1 MNNNL
6 PNSYEIN
13 KEIEMKEEV
22 LSPNILIENNSDNNE
37 VSYSQITTK
46 QHNWYKRLTV
56 TIVCVI
62 LLFSYIFTY
71 VLLKTTPDTKEIK
84 KILII
89 GVSEVLLLVI
99 IFSIQ
104 TILLFPFVQQ
114 RLHESSIITKIM
126 GKVYSKYN
134 STTFVFKL
142 PKINKMIEKIYPP
155 VPNEKVNKTILNRMI
170 EKYRKF
176 IDQHLVSIKVFSLIF
191 CCISSIITLI
201 LIYLLIQQKNTF
213 RILYIQTFVISVL
226 ILSVL
231 IIGCIIITKILEIT
245 LVLLNA
251 LMYVLYKRIIFSASL
266 FISMSLIGIV
276 TSLIVS
282 VIPNL
287 KPNSSS
293 FYLVSYSTIT
303 FLAFLLFLLSALIH
317 TIFLCCK
324 NPKEWMNVL
333 KKCITSLF
341 KHHYI
346 ATLIFFL
353 IMLTSGIT
361 TILSWRGS
369 ILYFKS
375 IVVPDSF
382 NSVENNSSIKITNI
396 PIITRDIEVITFGC
410 GKKNY
415 YRECYANPTIKTPTI
430 DMSRFI
436 ELSITSQ
443 DYYHL
448 NSRIIP
454 LNGQV
459 YFPKDILRLNKTS
472 HFKSVIIL
480 PHQLGNLINSDDGYD
495 YLQKTFAQNDLIG
508 IVIDSSFF
516 DKDFNDKT
524 IISKNYNLTTQEA
537 YIEARSILTYNIL
550 QYLNVALNNYFNFTV
565 DMSEIGIVGDR
576 EGGAVGIRLIEVMNR
591 NKTFPIL
598 LKDWNIITIK
608 VISFSGLSCNQ
619 IIKHNIMN
627 DIQSYFIETIP
638 SISTYPNPFLSSYAI
653 FESPDLIFINQ
664 TNILN
669 SNRPFYYTGSL
680 FIQRGNPNDFNIIYE
695 EPNNHII
702 LDNIFPIQSNYI
714 SKTQLD
720 YIVSLFIG
728 SHFMC
733 SLNSNCINYKM
744 LQDFK
749 IADEVLPMNSGYFNT
764 FISNNDILID
774 SNGKIS
780 PNITISTNSSYVGLY
795 YQNAY
800 QRFHRNLQC
809 HKKCSIKY
817 LFNVPI
823 YAKGIE
829 FNFYQ
834 VGNSSNY
841 NNAILIHSNKNVKEI
856 AKFKYAGIPQSKTPF
871 TLSKVYFLQLFEF
884 VFNTQQQ
891 PIEID
896 ELEILFDGEIL
907 LDNVAVFN

>member
-1 MNNNL
+1 M
-6 PNSYEIN
+6 N
-13 KEIEMKEEV
+13 KEIEMNEET
-22 LSPNILIENNSDNNE
+22 LSPSILIENNNENNE
-37 VSYSQITTK
+37 ISYSQITTK
-46 QHNWYKRLTV
+46 QHNWYKRLTI

-89 GVSEVLLLVI
+89 GVSEVLLLI
-99 IFSIQ
+99 IVFGIQ
-104 TILLFPFVQQ
+104 TILLFPFVQE
-114 RLHESSIITKIM
+114 RLHKSSIITKIM
-126 GKVYSKYN
+126 EKLYSKYN
-134 STTFVFKL
+134 SKKFVFKL
-142 PKINKMIEKIYPP
+142 PNINKMVEKLYPP
-155 VPNEKVNKTILNRMI
+155 IPNEKVNKTILNRMI

-176 IDQHLVSIKVFSLIF
+176 IEQHLVSIKIFSLIF

-201 LIYLLIQQKNTF
+201 LIYLLIQQKDTF
-213 RILYIQTFVISVL
+213 RILYIQTFVISIL
-226 ILSVL
+226 IISIL
-231 IIGCIIITKILEIT
+231 IIGCMIISKIIGIIIIILN
-245 LVLLNA
+245 V

-276 TSLIVS
+276 TSLIIS
-282 VIPNL
+282 IIPNL
-287 KPNSSS
+287 KTNLSS
-293 FYLVSYSTIT
+293 FYLVNYSTTIFFT
-303 FLAFLLFLLSALIH
+303 FLLFLLSIFIY

-324 NPKEWMNVL
+324 NLKEWKKIL
-333 KKCITSLF
+333 KKYILSIF
-341 KHHYI
+341 KYHYI
-346 ATLIFFL
+346 ATTIFLF
-353 IMLTSGIT
+353 IMITSGII
-361 TILSWRGS
+361 TILSWRGT

-375 IVVPDSF
+375 IIIPDSF
-382 NSVENNSSIKITNI
+382 NAVEKNSPIKISNI

-410 GKKNY
+410 GKENY
-415 YRECYANPTIKTPTI
+415 YRGCYANPTIKTPTI
-430 DMSRFI
+430 DMSKFI

-454 LNGQV
+454 LNGKV
-459 YFPKDILRLNKTS
+459 YFPKDILQLNKTS

-516 DKDFNDKT
+516 DKDSNDKT
-524 IISKNYNLTTQEA
+524 IISKNSNLTIQEA

-550 QYLNVALNNYFNFTV
+550 QYLNIALNNYFNFTI

-576 EGGAVGIRLIEVMNR
+576 DGGTVGIRLIEVMNR
-591 NKTFPIL
+591 NNKFPIL
-598 LKDWNIITIK
+598 LKDWNIINIK
-608 VISFSGLSCNQ
+608 ITSFSGLSCNQ
-619 IIKHNIMN
+619 TIKNNILNEM
-627 DIQSYFIETIP
+627 QSYFIETIP
-638 SISTYPNPFLSSYAI
+638 SISIYPNPFLSSYVI

-669 SNRPFYYTGSL
+669 YNNSLYYTGSL
-680 FIQRGNPNDFNIIYE
+680 FIQRANPNDLNIIYE

-702 LDNIFPIQSNYI
+702 LDKIFPIQSNYI
-714 SKTQLD
+714 SKNQLN

-733 SLNSNCINYKM
+733 SLNFNCINYKM

-774 SNGKIS
+774 SNGKIYS
-780 PNITISTNSSYVGLY
+780 NITISTNSSYIGLY

-817 LFNVPI
+817 LFNIPI
-823 YAKGIE
+823 YAKGIK

-834 VGNSSNY
+834 VGSSSNY
-841 NNAILIHSNKNVKEI
+841 NNAVFIHSNKNIKEI
-856 AKFKYAGIPQSKTPF
+856 AKFKYAGIPHSQSSF

-891 PIEID
+891 QQSLEID

-907 LDNVAVFN
+907 LDNVAIFN